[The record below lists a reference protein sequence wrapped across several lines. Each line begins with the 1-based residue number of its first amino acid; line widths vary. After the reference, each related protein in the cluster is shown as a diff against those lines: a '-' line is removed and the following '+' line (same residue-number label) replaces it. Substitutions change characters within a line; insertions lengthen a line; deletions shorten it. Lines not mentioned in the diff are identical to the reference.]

1 MKNNNVMS
9 RNVTFLNS
17 RVKIFLRFVY
27 PERPTLYFA
36 VCYLAISLTMIGGL
50 VSPEKVACGPTAE
63 TGQTG
68 STASSLS
75 GLSRGLDSARCTVVF
90 AVIYFFTSKLKIY
103 KL

>member
-1 MKNNNVMS
+1 MS
-9 RNVTFLNS
+9 NFLTAGLNF
-17 RVKIFLRFVY
+17 FLRFVY

-68 STASSLS
+68 STAYSLN
-75 GLSRGLDSARCTVVF
+75 GLSRGLDSTRCTAVF